1 MDMTVKEAVPAL
13 RPGGIEM
20 SNEFSDVFAAAPARE
35 RTDDNP
41 FAGIL
46 EKSRNLMCERLEDA
60 VADMLDGAH
69 EFLTNLMMDT
79 YDREERCLYEEAREV
94 ATKKRDIIEEHFRSN
109 YLADFQRRC
118 ERARKIGQPTKASD
132 FSLDDLELVGEED
145 LEETLRFNDMANKLR
160 AYCEDELNA
169 LDQRVGVLLG
179 DASLETKDNPFSPNT
194 ICDAFKLACRKLEVE
209 LKQRKVL
216 LKLFDDHVL
225 DDIRSVYKAVN
236 ALLVR
241 HSILPQIRYGFARAS
256 EPSPAPAAVPQL
268 PHEAAEAAL
277 APGASSASI
286 AASAGADL
294 FSLLQNLVAANVAN
308 VARVGTPVVPGGP
321 GLAAA
326 VVGQGTSLGTGGQVL
341 GVPLAAAAAPVSA
354 VPVAA
359 VPLQPADPNSFP
371 NLDALDAQAVP
382 VAVQGPV
389 GVLQGGAL
397 LTTLTRIQRGDLQG
411 IESPGKLG
419 EVMVAGTG
427 ATTVC
432 AVPTNVLHEIKSSSV
447 GAGMGQL
454 DLMTLDII
462 AMLFD
467 VLFDDP
473 KVPTGI
479 KGLIG
484 RLQIPVLKVA
494 VADKSFF
501 SHKTH
506 PARQLLDAMGEVAM
520 RLPADFSD
528 SDPLFAQIEAII
540 QELMEGFG
548 ESLDIF
554 DAVRGRLLA
563 LLAEEDKRIE
573 AHTQVEVKRVEEL
586 ENLSF
591 SRSVAEMEMQ
601 ARMQGKDVPAVVVEF
616 LAQQWIKLL
625 LLVHVKEGIES
636 EAWVQ
641 GLETVDQ
648 LLWSIEP
655 KSGLEERR
663 KLAATV
669 PKLVKQLTEGLK
681 RASVEDGVR
690 TTFFGELMKLHTRVI
705 SAAVLPAAPAPKL
718 QLVSS
723 APAPADKAASPPAA
737 DGNAQPQ
744 GSLDFT
750 APLTVPNPFGG
761 GEVKVDALSLDFTS
775 DAAAGARARREAS
788 VRRALEN
795 LQMGEWMEF
804 RDPENES
811 SRRAGRLIFI
821 SPRKTRYLFAVD
833 RAGKEIIECSRAE
846 ITRLLRLGEA
856 VKLDAPPE
864 ESLFDRI
871 MHGVLSKLK
880 LPTRTPALAA

>member
-1 MDMTVKEAVPAL
+1 
-13 RPGGIEM
+13 M
-20 SNEFSDVFAAAPARE
+20 SQEFSDVFAAAPAGD
-35 RTDDNP
+35 RTEANP
-41 FAGIL
+41 FGGIL

-118 ERARKIGQPTKASD
+118 ERARKIGQPTKVSD
-132 FSLDDLELVGEED
+132 FSLDELELVGEED

-194 ICDAFKLACRKLEVE
+194 ICDAFKLACRKLEVD

-241 HSILPQIRYGFARAS
+241 HSILPQIRFGFVRAS
-256 EPSPAPAAVPQL
+256 ESSPTPAAVPQL
-268 PHEAAEAAL
+268 PSEAAEAAL
-277 APGASSASI
+277 APGASSANI

-308 VARVGTPVVPGGP
+308 VVRVATPGVPGGP
-321 GLAAA
+321 GSIAS
-326 VVGQGTSLGTGGQVL
+326 VVGPGTSLGTGGQVL
-341 GVPLAAAAAPVSA
+341 GVPLVAGQAGVPVSA
-354 VPVAA
+354 VPMAA
-359 VPLQPADPNSFP
+359 VPLQAADPNAFP
-371 NLDALDAQAVP
+371 SLDVLNADPGALAI
-382 VAVQGPV
+382 QGPV
-389 GVLQGGAL
+389 GILQGGTL

-419 EVMVAGTG
+419 EVMTAGHG
-427 ATTVC
+427 AAAVC
-432 AVPTNVLHEIKSSSV
+432 AVPTNVLHEIKASSV

-501 SHKTH
+501 SHKAH

-520 RLPADFSD
+520 RLPADFGD
-528 SDPLFAQIEAII
+528 ANPLYSQIETII
-540 QELMEGFG
+540 QELVEGFG

-554 DAVRGRLLA
+554 ATVRERLLA
-563 LLAEEDKRIE
+563 LLVEEDKRIE
-573 AHTQVEVKRVEEL
+573 VQTQVETKRVEEL

-591 SRSVAEMEMQ
+591 SRSVAEMEVQ
-601 ARMQGKDVPAVVVEF
+601 ARIQGKELPAVVVEF

-636 EAWVQ
+636 EAWLD
-641 GLETVDQ
+641 GLQTVDQ
-648 LLWSIEP
+648 LLWSIEA

-681 RASVEDGVR
+681 RAHVDDSVR
-690 TTFFGELMKLHTRVI
+690 KAFFGELMQLHTRAI
-705 SAAVLPAAPAPKL
+705 SATALPVASA
-718 QLVSS
+718 S
-723 APAPADKAASPPAA
+723 APALKLVTSTPKPAEQTAAANAA
-737 DGNAQPQ
+737 DANAHPQ

-761 GEVKVDALSLDFTS
+761 GEVKVDALNLDFTS
-775 DAAAGARARREAS
+775 EAAAGARARREAS
-788 VRRALEN
+788 VRRALDN

-804 RDPENES
+804 RDPDDDS
-811 SRRAGRLIFI
+811 ARRTGRLIFI

-833 RAGKEIIECSRAE
+833 RAGKDIIECSRAE
-846 ITRLLRLGEA
+846 ITRRLRLGEA
-856 VKLDAPPE
+856 VKLDEPPE

-871 MHGVLSKLK
+871 MHGVMSKLK

>member
-1 MDMTVKEAVPAL
+1 
-13 RPGGIEM
+13 M
-20 SNEFSDVFAAAPARE
+20 SPDHSDVFAAAPARDQ
-35 RTDDNP
+35 TDDNP
-41 FAGIL
+41 FGGIL

-69 EFLTNLMMDT
+69 EVLTNLMMDT
-79 YDREERCLYEEAREV
+79 YNREERCLYEEAREV
-94 ATKKRDIIEEHFRSN
+94 ATKKRDIIEEHFRTN

-118 ERARKIGQPTKASD
+118 ERARKIGQPAKVSD

-194 ICDAFKLACRKLEVE
+194 ICDAFKLACRKLDVD
-209 LKQRKVL
+209 LKLRKVI

-241 HSILPQIRYGFARAS
+241 HSILPQIRFGLARSAD
-256 EPSPAPAAVPQL
+256 PSPTPASMPQM

-277 APGASSASI
+277 APGASTATI

-294 FSLLQNLVAANVAN
+294 FALLQNLVAANVVN
-308 VARVGTPVVPGGP
+308 VTRMGPPGGGGGP
-321 GLAAA
+321 GVAAS
-326 VVGQGTSLGTGGQVL
+326 VIGQGTSLGTGGQVL
-341 GVPLAAAAAPVSA
+341 GVGVPISAMPMGGVPVSA
-354 VPVAA
+354 VAM
-359 VPLQPADPNSFP
+359 QPGDPNDLPS
-371 NLDALDAQAVP
+371 LDALTAEGVP
-382 VAVQGPV
+382 VAVQGSI

-411 IESPGKLG
+411 IETPGRLG
-419 EVMVAGTG
+419 EVMTVRAGSAAVG
-427 ATTVC
+427 

-447 GAGMGQL
+447 GTGMGQL

-484 RLQIPVLKVA
+484 RLQIPVLKVSI
-494 VADKSFF
+494 ADKSFF
-501 SHKTH
+501 SHKAH

-528 SDPLFAQIEAII
+528 TSPLFAQLEAII
-540 QELMEGFG
+540 QELVEGFSD
-548 ESLDIF
+548 SLDIF
-554 DAVRGRLLA
+554 DSVRERLRG
-563 LLAEEDKRIE
+563 LLLEEDKRIE
-573 AHTQVEVKRVEEL
+573 AQTQVEAKRVEEL

-591 SRSVAEMEMQ
+591 SRSVAEMEIQ
-601 ARMQGKDVPAVVVEF
+601 ARIQGKDIPAVVVEF
-616 LAQQWIKLL
+616 LAQQWLKLL

-636 EAWVQ
+636 EDWKQ

-648 LLWSIEP
+648 LLWSIQA

-663 KLAATV
+663 ALAATV
-669 PKLVKQLTEGLK
+669 PKLVKALTEGLK
-681 RASVEDGVR
+681 RASIEDSVR
-690 TTFFGELMKLHTRVI
+690 MAFFGELMKLHTKAI
-705 SAAVLPAAPAPKL
+705 SAAALSAMQVPAQAVASPAQPASVRIAATGESESADAPA
-718 QLVSS
+718 QS
-723 APAPADKAASPPAA
+723 
-737 DGNAQPQ
+737 
-744 GSLDFT
+744 SLDFT
-750 APLTVPNPFGG
+750 APLTVTNPFGG
-761 GEVKVDALSLDFTS
+761 GEVKVDPLNLDFTS
-775 DAAAGARARREAS
+775 EAAAGARARREAS

-804 RDPENES
+804 RDPDNES
-811 SRRAGRLIFI
+811 ARRAGRLIFI
-821 SPRKTRYLFAVD
+821 SPRKTRFLFAVD

-846 ITRLLRLGEA
+846 MTRRLRQGEA
-856 VKLDAPPE
+856 VKLDEPPE

-880 LPTRTPALAA
+880 LPARTPALAA

>member
-1 MDMTVKEAVPAL
+1 MSHDYSEIFASAPAL
-13 RPGGIEM
+13 ETTQA
-20 SNEFSDVFAAAPARE
+20 S
-35 RTDDNP
+35 P
-41 FAGIL
+41 FDGIL

-69 EFLTNLMMDT
+69 EVLTNLMIET
-79 YDREERCLYEEAREV
+79 YNREERCLYEEARDV
-94 ATKKRDIIEEHFRSN
+94 ATKRRDIIEEHFRTN
-109 YLADFQRRC
+109 YLADFRRRC
-118 ERARKIGQPTKASD
+118 ERARKIGQPAKVSD

-160 AYCEDELNA
+160 AYCDEELNA

-179 DASLETKDNPFSPNT
+179 DASLQTKDNPFSPAV
-194 ICDAFKLACRKLEVE
+194 ICDAFKLACRKLDVE
-209 LKQRKVL
+209 LKLRKVL
-216 LKLFDDHVL
+216 LRLFDDHVL

-241 HSILPQIRYGFARAS
+241 HSILPQIRFGLARSA
-256 EPSPAPAAVPQL
+256 ENSPAPAAVPQM
-268 PHEAAEAAL
+268 PNEAAEAAL
-277 APGASSASI
+277 APGTSSASI
-286 AASAGADL
+286 STSAGQDL
-294 FSLLQNLVAANVAN
+294 FSLLQNLVAATVVN
-308 VARVGTPVVPGGP
+308 VARAGTPIGP
-321 GLAAA
+321 AGAGIMST
-326 VVGQGTSLGTGGQVL
+326 VVGQGTSLGAGGQVL
-341 GVPLAAAAAPVSA
+341 GVPISAVPVAS

-359 VPLQPADPNSFP
+359 VPMQPADPNAFP
-371 NLDALDAQAVP
+371 TLDVLDREPAPGAIQAP
-382 VAVQGPV
+382 LR
-389 GVLQGGAL
+389 VLQGGAL
-397 LTTLTRIQRGDLQG
+397 LTTLTQIQRGDLNG
-411 IESPGKLG
+411 IEAADKLG
-419 EVMVAGTG
+419 EAVAAG
-427 ATTVC
+427 ASAVC

-494 VADKSFF
+494 IADKSFF

-528 SDPLFAQIEAII
+528 SNPLFVQIESII
-540 QELMEGFG
+540 QELVEGFG
-548 ESLDIF
+548 DSLDVF
-554 DAVRGRLLA
+554 DTVRARLVGLVT
-563 LLAEEDKRIE
+563 EEDKRIE
-573 AHTQVEVKRVEEL
+573 AHTQGEAKRVEEL

-591 SRSVAEMEMQ
+591 SRSVAEMEIQ
-601 ARMQGKDVPAVVVEF
+601 ARLQGKDTPEVVVEF

-625 LLVHVKEGIES
+625 LLVHVKDGIES
-636 EAWVQ
+636 DEWKQ
-641 GLETVDQ
+641 GLETVDR
-648 LLWSIEP
+648 LIWSIEP
-655 KSGLEERR
+655 KAGLEERR
-663 KLAATV
+663 SLAAAV
-669 PKLVKQLTEGLK
+669 PKLVKTITEGLK
-681 RASVEDGVR
+681 RACVEDSVR
-690 TTFFGELMKLHTRVI
+690 SAFFGELMKLHTKAI
-705 SAAVLPAAPAPKL
+705 SAAMPGVQTTSSPAHAAAAVPAMG
-718 QLVSS
+718 
-723 APAPADKAASPPAA
+723 AATER
-737 DGNAQPQ
+737 GEQPQ
-744 GSLDFT
+744 PSTLDFT

-761 GEVKVDALSLDFTS
+761 GEVKVDSLNLDFTS
-775 DAAAGARARREAS
+775 EAAQGARARREAS

-804 RDPENES
+804 RDPDNDS
-811 SRRAGRLIFI
+811 VRRTGRLIFI

-846 ITRLLRLGEA
+846 ITRRLRLGEA
-856 VKLDAPPE
+856 IKLDEPPQ

-880 LPTRTPALAA
+880 FPTRAPALAT